1 MSSVV
6 NSAWL
11 APAWSSL
18 SPLTTDAAGTRDEI
32 RGGTFDGAFGEDFLL
47 HRRFVEQ
54 AARTPHSVAV
64 VSPARS
70 LSYAE
75 LDAESAHAACLLADA
90 GVGHGAL
97 VGVVMEKGWEQ
108 VVACLG
114 VLRAGAAYVPVDP
127 AWPAKRLSAVLTSA
141 GVTTVLTQPWLRGT
155 VDWPAAVRALDVDG
169 STGGTPDTPTPPQ
182 VPLSPHD
189 LAYVIYT
196 SGSTGVPK
204 GVMIEHGPAV
214 NTVLDVND
222 ALSLTEK
229 DRVLALSA
237 LHFDLSVYDVF
248 GPLSVGAC
256 VVLPSPADSREP
268 AEWLRLMAAGDV
280 TVWNSVPALM
290 SMLCAHLASGTG
302 ASTAGASAL
311 PPLRAVLMS
320 GDWIPV
326 TLPDDIRQ
334 HFPDAV
340 LWSLGGATEAS
351 IWSIWHRIT
360 PSDAELASIP
370 YGTAMRDQQVFVADG
385 LLRPR
390 PPWVPGEICITGAGV
405 ARGYL
410 GDEERTAKSFVTG
423 PRGERVYRTG
433 DLGRLLPSGEIEF
446 LGREDNQVKIGG
458 HRIELGDVEAA
469 LLGCPGVAGAVVAAE
484 GDHGRA
490 RLVAHVLPAPGTR
503 LTEPELKR
511 LAGEALPRYM
521 VPAAISVRDAFPL
534 TSNGKVDRAALAATG
549 RTETAPAEDERPKD
563 IEEELLLSIWSTFFD
578 VPALS
583 VTESFFELGGDSLQ
597 AVRLVSVLRT
607 ETGVEIPVSALFGA
621 PTIRDLA
628 QELRDRREAEGPT
641 TGRAPLVPVR
651 TTGTAVPLV
660 FAHPIGGDVLCY
672 AELAGLLGEDQP
684 FYALQSPGGPGE
696 APTLQELAADY
707 AKSIVRG
714 VPGERFR
721 LGGWSMGGLLA
732 LETARELTA
741 LGYTVDLVT
750 AIDVI
755 ETPQG
760 LRRPV
765 DEAELLG
772 WLGRDLAG
780 LTGEPWQA
788 EPEHEPADSGAPA
801 GSVTS
806 PAELFETLRSRGIL
820 PTDIGRLE
828 FEDVVTRFTGNAR
841 ALYGYRP
848 AEYDGP
854 VHFLRAESGA
864 TPETADS
871 WRALCR
877 GAFEDITVPGDHYT
891 VLKSPQVEVVAAEL
905 RHILEGA
912 TAPA

>member
-1 MSSVV
+1 MNSVV

-11 APAWSSL
+11 APAWSDSAEF
-18 SPLTTDAAGTRDEI
+18 SSVSD
-32 RGGTFDGAFGEDFLL
+32 GTFDGEFAEDFLL
-47 HRRFVEQ
+47 HRGFEEQ
-54 AARTPHSVAV
+54 AARTPRSVAV
-64 VSPARS
+64 VSQSRS

-90 GVGHGAL
+90 GVVHGAL

-127 AWPAKRLSAVLTSA
+127 AWPVKRLSAVLASA
-141 GVTTVLTQPWLRGT
+141 GVTTVLTQPWLSGS
-155 VDWPAAVRALDVDG
+155 VDWPTSVTVLDVDG
-169 STGGTPDTPTPPQ
+169 STGGTPDRPTPPR
-182 VPLSPHD
+182 VPVSPHD

-204 GVMIEHGPAV
+204 GVMIEHGSAV

-222 ALSLTEK
+222 ELSLTEG

-237 LHFDLSVYDVF
+237 LHFDLSVYDIF
-248 GPLSVGAC
+248 GPLSAGAC
-256 VVLPSPADSREP
+256 VVLPSPADAREP
-268 AEWLRLMAAGDV
+268 VEWLRLMADHGV

-290 SMLCAHLASGTG
+290 SMLTAHLASG
-302 ASTAGASAL
+302 AGVSGL

-326 TLPDDIRQ
+326 ALPDDIRQ
-334 HFPDAV
+334 HFPDAA
-340 LWSLGGATEAS
+340 LWSLGGATEAA

-360 PSDAELASIP
+360 TSDAALTSIP
-370 YGTAMRDQQVFVADG
+370 YGTAMRDQRVFVADG

-390 PPWVPGEICITGAGV
+390 PCWVPGEICIAGAGV

-423 PRGERVYRTG
+423 PHGERLYRTG

-446 LGREDNQVKIGG
+446 LGREDTQVKIGG

-469 LLGCPGVAGAVVAAE
+469 LLGCPGVTNAVVAAE
-484 GDHGRA
+484 GDRGRT
-490 RLVAHVLPAPGTR
+490 RLAAHVMLAPGSR
-503 LTEPELKR
+503 LTEADLKR
-511 LAGEALPRYM
+511 LTGDALPRYM
-521 VPAAISVRDAFPL
+521 VPAAISVRESFPL
-534 TSNGKVDRAALAATG
+534 TSNGKVDRAALATTRRMESAS
-549 RTETAPAEDERPKD
+549 ASDEAALPED
-563 IEEELLLSIWSTFFD
+563 IEEEFLLSLWSTFFE

-583 VTESFFELGGDSLQ
+583 VTDNFFELGGDSLQ
-597 AVRLVSVLRT
+597 AVRLVSVLRA
-607 ETGVEIPVSALFGA
+607 ESGVEIPVSALFGA
-621 PTIRDLA
+621 PTIRALA
-628 QELRDRREAEGPT
+628 QELRDRREDGGRTAR
-641 TGRAPLVPVR
+641 RAPLVPIR

-672 AELAGLLGEDQP
+672 AELARLLGDDQP
-684 FYALQSPGGPGE
+684 FYALQSPGGPGI
-696 APTLQELAADY
+696 APTLQELAVDY
-707 AKSIVRG
+707 AKAIVRE

-732 LETARELTA
+732 IETARELTA

-760 LRRPV
+760 LRRPI
-765 DEAELLG
+765 DEAELLD
-772 WLGRDLAG
+772 WLGRDLAA
-780 LTGEPWQA
+780 LTGKPWQGEA
-788 EPEHEPADSGAPA
+788 TDSRPPVGAAVSSA
-801 GSVTS
+801 G
-806 PAELFETLRSRGIL
+806 LFATLRSRGIL

-828 FEDVVTRFTGNAR
+828 FEDVVARFTSNAR
-841 ALYGYRP
+841 ALHGYRP

-854 VHFLRAESGA
+854 IQFLRAESGA
-864 TPETADS
+864 TLETADS

-877 GAFEDITVPGDHYT
+877 GTFEVVTVPGDHYT
-891 VLKSPQVEVVAAEL
+891 VLKPPQVQAVAACL
-905 RHILEGA
+905 HHILQGVG
-912 TAPA
+912 TAA

>member
-1 MSSVV
+1 MNSVA

-11 APAWSSL
+11 APAWSGSL
-18 SPLTTDAAGTRDEI
+18 EFTAESTEE
-32 RGGTFDGAFGEDFLL
+32 FDGTFGEDFLL

-54 AARTPHSVAV
+54 AARTPRSVAV
-64 VSPARS
+64 VSPVRT

-90 GVGHGAL
+90 GAGHGDL

-114 VLRAGAAYVPVDP
+114 VLRSGAAYVPVDP
-127 AWPAKRLSAVLTSA
+127 SWPAKRLSSVLASA
-141 GVTTVLTQPWLRGT
+141 GVTTVLTQPWLRET
-155 VDWPAAVRALDVDG
+155 VEWPTAVTVLDVDG
-169 STGGTPDTPTPPQ
+169 STGGTPHTSTPPQ
-182 VPLSPHD
+182 VRVSPHD

-214 NTVLDVND
+214 NTVLNVND
-222 ALSLTEK
+222 ELSLTPE

-237 LHFDLSVYDVF
+237 LHFDLSVYDIF
-248 GPLSVGAC
+248 GPLSVGAG
-256 VVLPSPADSREP
+256 VVLPSPADNREP
-268 AEWLRLMAAGDV
+268 AEWLRLMADHDV

-290 SMLCAHLASGTG
+290 SMLCAHLASDAE
-302 ASTAGASAL
+302 ASGL
-311 PPLRAVLMS
+311 PPLRSVLMS

-326 TLPDDIRQ
+326 ALPDDIWQ
-334 HFPDAV
+334 HFPDAA

-360 PSDAELASIP
+360 PSDAALTSIP
-370 YGTAMRDQQVFVADG
+370 YGTDMRDQRVFVADG

-390 PPWVPGEICITGAGV
+390 PCWVPGEICITGAGV

-446 LGREDNQVKIGG
+446 LGREDSQVKIGG

-484 GDHGRA
+484 GDRGRS
-490 RLVAHVLPAPGTR
+490 RLVAHVLPAPGAH
-503 LTEPELKR
+503 LTEPDVKR
-511 LAGEALPRYM
+511 LAGETLPRYM
-521 VPAAISVRDAFPL
+521 VPAVISVRDSFPL
-534 TSNGKVDRAALAATG
+534 TSNGKVDRAALAAAR
-549 RTETAPAEDERPKD
+549 RTESAATGNEQPGDA
-563 IEEELLLSIWSTFFD
+563 EEELLLPLWSTFFD

-583 VTESFFELGGDSLQ
+583 VTDNFFELGGDSLQ

-607 ETGVEIPVSALFGA
+607 ETGVEIPVAALFGA
-621 PTIRDLA
+621 PTIRALA
-628 QELRDRREAEGPT
+628 QELRDRRETEGKT
-641 TGRAPLVPVR
+641 AARTPLVPVR

-672 AELAGLLGEDQP
+672 AELARLLGDDQP
-684 FYALQSPGGPGE
+684 FYALQSPGGPGD
-696 APTLQELAADY
+696 APTLQGLAADY
-707 AKSIVRG
+707 AKAIVRE

-732 LETARELTA
+732 IETARELTA
-741 LGYTVDLVT
+741 LGCTVDLVT

-755 ETPQG
+755 ETPEG
-760 LRRPV
+760 LRKPI
-765 DEAELLG
+765 DDAQLLD

-780 LTGEPWQA
+780 LTGKPWQS
-788 EPEHEPADSGAPA
+788 EDDTA
-801 GSVTS
+801 GRRSPISSSV
-806 PAELFETLRSRGIL
+806 ELFETLRSRDIL
-820 PTDIGRLE
+820 PADIGRLD
-828 FEDVVTRFTGNAR
+828 FEDIVTRFTSNAR

-848 AEYDGP
+848 APYDGP

-871 WRALCR
+871 WQAVCR
-877 GAFEDITVPGDHYT
+877 GTFEHLTVPGDHYT
-891 VLKSPQVEVVAAEL
+891 VLKSPGVGAVAASL
-905 RHILEGA
+905 HRILEGTA
-912 TAPA
+912 TPV

>member
-1 MSSVV
+1 MNSVV
-6 NSAWL
+6 DSAWL
-11 APAWSSL
+11 APAWSHH
-18 SPLTTDAAGTRDEI
+18 PDPTAASRTGSD
-32 RGGTFDGAFGEDFLL
+32 GTFDGTFGEDFLL
-47 HRRFVEQ
+47 HHRFEEQ
-54 AARTPHSVAV
+54 AARTPHSAAV

-70 LSYAE
+70 LTYAE

-90 GVGHGAL
+90 GVARGAL

-141 GVTTVLTQPWLRGT
+141 GVTAVLTQPRLRGRI
-155 VDWPAAVRALDVDG
+155 DWPAAVTVLDVDG
-169 STGGTPDTPTPPQ
+169 STGGTADTPAPPR
-182 VPLSPHD
+182 VPVSPRD

-214 NTVLDVND
+214 NTVLDVNNEL
-222 ALSLTEK
+222 ALTGK

-256 VVLPSPADSREP
+256 VVLPAPADAREP
-268 AEWLRLMAAGDV
+268 AEWLRLMAGHDV

-290 SMLCAHLASGTG
+290 SMLCAHLASG
-302 ASTAGASAL
+302 AGASGL

-326 TLPDDIRQ
+326 ALPEEIRQ
-334 HFPDAV
+334 HFPDAA
-340 LWSLGGATEAS
+340 LWGLGGATEAS

-360 PSDAELASIP
+360 PADAALTSIP
-370 YGTAMRDQQVFVADG
+370 YGTAMRGQRVFVADG

-390 PPWVPGEICITGAGV
+390 PCWVPGEICIAGAGV

-423 PRGERVYRTG
+423 PGGERVYRTG

-446 LGREDNQVKIGG
+446 LGREDTQVKIGG

-484 GDHGRA
+484 GDRGRT
-490 RLVAHVLPAPGTR
+490 RLVAHVLPAPGAR
-503 LTEPELKR
+503 LTEPGLKR
-511 LAGEALPRYM
+511 LAAEALPRSM
-521 VPAAISVRDAFPL
+521 VPAVVSVRDAFPL
-534 TSNGKVDRAALAATG
+534 TSNGKVDRAALAATR
-549 RTETAPAEDERPKD
+549 RTESASPTGNERPSD
-563 IEEELLLSIWSTFFD
+563 AEEELLLSLWSTFFD
-578 VPALS
+578 VPSLS
-583 VTESFFELGGDSLQ
+583 VTDNFFELGGDSLL
-597 AVRLVSVLRT
+597 AVRLVSVLRA
-607 ETGVEIPVSALFGA
+607 ETGEEIPVSTLFGA
-621 PTIRDLA
+621 PTIRALA
-628 QELRDRREAEGPT
+628 RELRDHREAG
-641 TGRAPLVPVR
+641 GRSAGRTPLVPVR

-672 AELAGLLGEDQP
+672 AELARLLGDDQP
-684 FYALQSPGGPGE
+684 FYALQSPGGTGDE
-696 APTLQELAADY
+696 PTLRELAADY
-707 AKSIVRG
+707 ARAIVRE

-741 LGYTVDLVT
+741 LGRTVDLVT

-755 ETPQG
+755 ETPEG

-765 DEAELLG
+765 GEAQLLH

-780 LTGEPWQA
+780 LTGNSWQ
-788 EPEHEPADSGAPA
+788 DGTGAPDGRTPT
-801 GSVTS
+801 GSALS
-806 PAELFETLRSRGIL
+806 PAELFATLRSRGIL
-820 PTDIGRLE
+820 PTEVARRDFDDL
-828 FEDVVTRFTGNAR
+828 VARFTGNAR

-848 AEYDGP
+848 AAYEGP

-871 WRALCR
+871 WRVLCR
-877 GAFEDITVPGDHYT
+877 GAFEVVTVPGDHYT
-891 VLKSPQVEVVAAEL
+891 VLKSPQVEAVAAAL
-905 RHILEGA
+905 HHILEGA
-912 TAPA
+912 AAPA